1 MAASGSS
8 VIPVITIGRFGS
20 PFILF
25 FCFPSHAGKVIVL
38 PQDGAGSINDR
49 INELSAGD
57 TMIFLPGVY
66 KGPFSLNGVNGRPN
80 LPIVI
85 TGIAKDPEMAT
96 IDGKSE
102 LGMGLLQNAFQLQDC
117 SWIVIE
123 GFGIQNCWTDIIT
136 AVNVSYLSI
145 KQCDV
150 VGGKRLLFA
159 KGTKKPP
166 ISS

>member
-1 MAASGSS
+1 MIRSHSAAFLA
-8 VIPVITIGRFGS
+8 IIFM
-20 PFILF
+20 LF
-25 FCFPSHAGKVIVL
+25 YCLTTQAEMVIVS
-38 PQDGAGSINDR
+38 PQDQVNSINEK

-57 TMIFLPGVY
+57 TMIFRPGVY
-66 KGPFSLNGVNGRPN
+66 KGPFSLNSINGLPN

-85 TGIAKDPEMAT
+85 TGITEDPEAAT
-96 IDGKSE
+96 IDGKSKPK
-102 LGMGLLQNAFQLQDC
+102 MGLRQNAFQLQDC
-117 SWIVIE
+117 SWIVLE
-123 GFGIQNCWTDIIT
+123 GFTIRNCWTDIIT

-166 ISS
+166 LSS